1 MATKA
6 DQVAMTKSDTAT
18 ASAARSR
25 EGGLL
30 YPLDLVYERAGIA
43 VPRVEVVQPDGIPLP
58 YRSLL
63 AHDVDMTLTLERHLG
78 RRVVKDDTGNGHG

>member
-6 DQVAMTKSDTAT
+6 DQVATTKSDAPAT
-18 ASAARSR
+18 SR
-25 EGGLL
+25 DSDLL

-43 VPRVEVVQPDGIPLP
+43 VPRVKVVQPDGIPLP

-63 AHDVDMTLTLERHLG
+63 AHDVDATLTLERHLG
-78 RRVVKDDTGNGHG
+78 GRVVKDDTGDGHG

>member
-1 MATKA
+1 MAI
-6 DQVAMTKSDTAT
+6 TKSDTAT

-43 VPRVEVVQPDGIPLP
+43 VPRVVQPDGIPLP
-58 YRSLL
+58 YRPLL
-63 AHDVDMTLTLERHLG
+63 AHDVDMTLTLERHFG
-78 RRVVKDDTGNGHG
+78 GRVVKDDTGNGHG